1 MKSKSPIILK
11 GLPVSKGIA
20 IGRSYVIEHGKNIIK
35 EKYIKKNQ
43 IRDELVKLDDAIKST
58 ISNLKKIK
66 DKINPSVKNNIGLLF
81 DTHIMLVNDTGFIGN
96 IKNRI
101 KKNLNSPDWAI
112 YSEYLSIKESFDD
125 IDDTYIKQRIDDV
138 SHVVNM
144 ILKSFK
150 IKKTTKSNKKKN
162 LEDLIIV
169 TDDLSPAD
177 VVIAS
182 DSNSLGIISTFG
194 GRSSHSSILTRSLEL
209 PSIVGVKSALNII
222 KNDDELIMDGE
233 QGVVIINPDSKIKD
247 YYTDLQKNQ
256 AEKKKILSNIVK
268 RNNLTLDKT
277 KIDIMANLELPQ
289 ELKIIN
295 DKKVDGVGLFR
306 TEYLYVDRDDFPSE
320 QEQYDAYKKIVK
332 KMGNSP
338 IYFRTLDIGA
348 DKEVPENIKTGSIA
362 RNPALGL
369 RGIRYSLNFNS
380 IFINQIKAIL
390 RASHAGNIKI
400 MLPMIT
406 TLSEIYKAK
415 ELIKIAK
422 ETLVKEK
429 KKFDKK
435 IQIGIM
441 VEVPSCA
448 VLANRFAKHVDFFS
462 IGTNDLV
469 QYTLAI
475 DRVDDE
481 VNYLYNPVNS
491 AVLYLIK
498 TIISAGIKNKIP
510 VSLCGEMAGD
520 PNYTRLL
527 LGLGLKSFSMHPS
540 AIPEVKNIIINSD
553 LTKLEKLSKK
563 IVSCD
568 SSIEKNKLI
577 KKLNSI

>member
-1 MKSKSPIILK
+1 
-11 GLPVSKGIA
+11 
-20 IGRSYVIEHGKNIIK
+20 
-35 EKYIKKNQ
+35 
-43 IRDELVKLDDAIKST
+43 
-58 ISNLKKIK
+58 
-66 DKINPSVKNNIGLLF
+66 
-81 DTHIMLVNDTGFIGN
+81 
-96 IKNRI
+96 
-101 KKNLNSPDWAI
+101 
-112 YSEYLSIKESFDD
+112 
-125 IDDTYIKQRIDDV
+125 
-138 SHVVNM
+138 M

-182 DSNSLGIISTFG
+182 DSNSLGIISTYG

-222 KNDDELIMDGE
+222 KNDEELIMDGE

-247 YYTDLQKNQ
+247 YYTNLQKNQ
-256 AEKKKILSNIVK
+256 AEKKKILSNVVK
-268 RNNLTLDKT
+268 RDNLTLDKT

-295 DKKVDGVGLFR
+295 DKKVDGIGLFR

-320 QEQYDAYKKIVK
+320 QEQFNAYKKIVQ

-348 DKEVPENIKTGSIA
+348 DKEVPENIKTGTIA

-369 RGIRYSLNFNS
+369 RGIRYSLNYNS

-422 ETLVKEK
+422 ETLAKEK
-429 KKFDKK
+429 KRYDKK

-448 VLANRFAKHVDFFS
+448 VLADRFAKHVDFFS

-553 LTKLEKLSKK
+553 LTKLDKLSKK

-577 KKLNSI
+577 QKLNSI